1 MKFNRALF
9 TSLFSKYLAIRPESQ
24 SMALGN
30 WKSQQ
35 FGQYLLDAEKQLL
48 ARDCANLSGYRLMHL
63 GLTGNGCALEPFDQ
77 LHQFYIR
84 PSSGDLKFD
93 CSSAVAN
100 YDDLPL
106 PSDTLD
112 VAIIQHALEYSESPQ
127 AVLSEAARVL
137 APGGHL
143 ILCVF
148 NPLGPMGLTKWPM
161 RLFTRRP
168 EYDFFGLRK
177 CRIHDWLSLLNCEV
191 TGMQNGAYNLPIER
205 TGWLE
210 HCSFWERTCQ
220 MVGFPLGNFY
230 MIHAVKR
237 VAGGIRNTSTSWRPL
252 AAKAYGTKRESINQ
266 STTGS
271 TE

>member
-1 MKFNRALF
+1 MKFNRAQF
-9 TSLFSKYLAIRPESQ
+9 ATLFSNYLTTKPESRAMVLD
-24 SMALGN
+24 S

-48 ARDCANLSGYRLMHL
+48 ARDCADLSGYRLMHL
-63 GLTGNGCALEPFDQ
+63 GLTGIGCALEPFNQ

-84 PSSGDLKFD
+84 PSSADLKFD
-93 CSSAVAN
+93 CSSAAAN

-106 PSDTLD
+106 PCDSLD
-112 VAIIQHALEYSESPQ
+112 VVIIQHALEYSEFPQ

-148 NPLGPMGLTKWPM
+148 NPLGPMGLAKWPM
-161 RLFTRRP
+161 RLLTQRS
-168 EYDFFGLRK
+168 EYNFFSLRK
-177 CRIHDWLSLLNCEV
+177 GRLFDWLSLLNCEV
-191 TGMQNGAYNLPIER
+191 TGLQNGAYNLPVER
-205 TGWLE
+205 PSWLE
-210 HCSFWERTCQ
+210 HCSFWERICQ
-220 MVGFPLGNFY
+220 KVGFPLGNFY

-237 VAGGIRNTSTSWRPL
+237 VAGGIRNTSTSWRPI
-252 AAKAYGTKRESINQ
+252 AAKAYGTKRESIHQ

-271 TE
+271 AE